1 MDFKSS
7 IFSDRQ
13 SRFFQERI
21 NTLEKNMAD
30 LCSQFASYV
39 RKMARL
45 RDNGDCLARSVLK
58 FSESENLNLTLR
70 NSLMCFADELSC
82 IQDYREA
89 EVRRLEVR
97 VVEQLSAYG
106 TICKHARDA
115 IKSALSIKSKE
126 ISRRQQLEK
135 IQRRSPTKWQEVS
148 LVHILFIILTA
159 MFASVHV
166 LMLPIAKLLIT
177 LHQSIKI
184 ISCGNYA
191 GNEYQRAAFDS
202 NQSAKVLEE
211 QMEMFE
217 HSKVSNI
224 KKIFTDFVNIELLFH
239 TKALEIYTR
248 AYSSLQKID
257 EDLDLKEVR
266 NCIRASPHKPRL
278 ETIRATLQSQERVSS
293 VNGQSPVFSRR
304 TQIRTARNHALKGEK
319 ITQETDDGE
328 LDTEDSDT
336 NESNA
341 HSEEE
346 PQGSIFRN
354 EHLQEKRPKF
364 W

>member
-7 IFSDRQ
+7 DGQ

-21 NTLEKNMAD
+21 NMLEKNMAD

-39 RKMARL
+39 RKVARL

-135 IQRRSPTKWQEVS
+135 IQRRSPTNWHEVS
-148 LVHILFIILTA
+148 L
-159 MFASVHV
+159 
-166 LMLPIAKLLIT
+166 
-177 LHQSIKI
+177 
-184 ISCGNYA
+184 A
-191 GNEYQRAAFDS
+191 GNEYQRATFDS
-202 NQSAKVLEE
+202 NQSVKVLEE

-217 HSKVSNI
+217 HNKVSNI

-248 AYSSLQKID
+248 AYGSLQKID
-257 EDLDLKEVR
+257 EDQDLKEVR
-266 NCIRASPHKPRL
+266 NCVRASPRKPRL
-278 ETIRATLQSQERVSS
+278 ETVRATLQSKDRESS
-293 VNGQSPVFSRR
+293 INDQSPVFSRS
-304 TQIRTARNHALKGEK
+304 TQIRTTQNHVLKDDQ
-319 ITQETDDGE
+319 ITKETDDGE
-328 LDTEDSDT
+328 LDTEDSDE
-336 NESNA
+336 NESDA
-341 HSEEE
+341 HPEEE
-346 PQGSIFRN
+346 PQGSIFR
-354 EHLQEKRPKF
+354 KRY
-364 W
+364 